1 MSDALERLKQRQ
13 RPTVPNRNASL
24 ESESLDISTS
34 KILDTAI
41 SKNSDAFMSTNLD
54 SSTSKTL
61 DTSVSESLDKGVSK
75 SPPKNLVTKQT
86 TIRLES
92 KLLERVTKVCAK
104 ENLSREV
111 LFEALFEY
119 YEQDGEAWE
128 SILSEAK
135 EKAGHRLAIANRKRA
150 KTMMQRFNS

>member
-13 RPTVPNRNASL
+13 RPTVPSRDTSL
-24 ESESLDISTS
+24 ESQGLDISISETLDNS
-34 KILDTAI
+34 MPRSLDTPI
-41 SKNSDAFMSTNLD
+41 P
-54 SSTSKTL
+54 
-61 DTSVSESLDKGVSK
+61 ESLDKGVSK
-75 SPPKNLVTKQT
+75 SQPKNLATKQT
-86 TIRLES
+86 TIRLET

-111 LFEALFEY
+111 IFEALFEH
-119 YEQDGEAWE
+119 YEQDSEAWE
-128 SILSEAK
+128 SILSQAK

>member
-13 RPTVPNRNASL
+13 RPTVPSRNTSL
-24 ESESLDISTS
+24 ESQSLDISIPES
-34 KILDTAI
+34 LDNSMSRNLDTPI
-41 SKNSDAFMSTNLD
+41 P
-54 SSTSKTL
+54 
-61 DTSVSESLDKGVSK
+61 ESLDKGMSK
-75 SPPKNLVTKQT
+75 SQPKSLATKQT
-86 TIRLES
+86 TIRLET

-111 LFEALFEY
+111 LFEALFEH
-119 YEQDGEAWE
+119 YEQDSEAWE
-128 SILSEAK
+128 SILSQAK

>member
-13 RPTVPNRNASL
+13 RPTVPSRDTSL
-24 ESESLDISTS
+24 ESQSLDISIPETLDNS
-34 KILDTAI
+34 MSRNLDTPI
-41 SKNSDAFMSTNLD
+41 P
-54 SSTSKTL
+54 
-61 DTSVSESLDKGVSK
+61 ESLDKGMSK
-75 SPPKNLVTKQT
+75 SQPKSLATKQT
-86 TIRLES
+86 TIRLET

-111 LFEALFEY
+111 LFEALFEH
-119 YEQDGEAWE
+119 YEQDSEAWE
-128 SILSEAK
+128 SILSQAK

>member
-13 RPTVPNRNASL
+13 RPTVPSRDTSL
-24 ESESLDISTS
+24 ESLGLDISIPETLDNSMPRSLDISTP
-34 KILDTAI
+34 
-41 SKNSDAFMSTNLD
+41 
-54 SSTSKTL
+54 
-61 DTSVSESLDKGVSK
+61 ESLDKGVSK
-75 SPPKNLVTKQT
+75 SQSKNLATKQT
-86 TIRLES
+86 TIRLET

-111 LFEALFEY
+111 LFEALFEH
-119 YEQDGEAWE
+119 YEQDSEAWE
-128 SILSEAK
+128 SILSQAK

>member
-13 RPTVPNRNASL
+13 RPTVPSRNTSL
-24 ESESLDISTS
+24 ESQSLDISIPETLDNS
-34 KILDTAI
+34 MSRNLDTPI
-41 SKNSDAFMSTNLD
+41 P
-54 SSTSKTL
+54 
-61 DTSVSESLDKGVSK
+61 ESLDKGMSK
-75 SPPKNLVTKQT
+75 SQPKSLATKQT
-86 TIRLES
+86 TIRLET

-111 LFEALFEY
+111 LFEALFEH
-119 YEQDGEAWE
+119 YEQDSEAWE
-128 SILSEAK
+128 SILSQAK

>member
-13 RPTVPNRNASL
+13 RPTVPSRDTSL
-24 ESESLDISTS
+24 ESESLDISIPET
-34 KILDTAI
+34 LDNSMPT
-41 SKNSDAFMSTNLD
+41 NSD
-54 SSTSKTL
+54 TSM
-61 DTSVSESLDKGVSK
+61 SESLDKGVSK
-75 SPPKNLVTKQT
+75 SQPKNLATKQT

-92 KLLERVTKVCAK
+92 KLLERVTKVCVK

-111 LFEALFEY
+111 LFEALFEH

-128 SILSEAK
+128 SIISQAK

-150 KTMMQRFNS
+150 KTMMQRFSS

>member
-13 RPTVPNRNASL
+13 RPTVPSRDASL
-24 ESESLDISTS
+24 ESQGLDISIPESLD
-34 KILDTAI
+34 
-41 SKNSDAFMSTNLD
+41 NSMSRN
-54 SSTSKTL
+54 S
-61 DTSVSESLDKGVSK
+61 DTSVSESLDKEVSK
-75 SPPKNLVTKQT
+75 SQPKNLATKQT
-86 TIRLES
+86 TIRLET

-111 LFEALFEY
+111 LFEALFEH
-119 YEQDGEAWE
+119 YEQDSEAWE
-128 SILSEAK
+128 SILSQAK

>member
-13 RPTVPNRNASL
+13 RPTVPSRDTSL
-24 ESESLDISTS
+24 ESQGLDISIPESLDNSMPRS
-34 KILDTAI
+34 LDTPI
-41 SKNSDAFMSTNLD
+41 P
-54 SSTSKTL
+54 
-61 DTSVSESLDKGVSK
+61 ESLDKGVSK
-75 SPPKNLVTKQT
+75 SQSKNLATKQT
-86 TIRLES
+86 TIRLET

-111 LFEALFEY
+111 LFEALFEH
-119 YEQDGEAWE
+119 YEQDSEAWE
-128 SILSEAK
+128 SILSQAK

>member
-13 RPTVPNRNASL
+13 RPTVPSRNTSL
-24 ESESLDISTS
+24 ESQSLDISIPETLDNS
-34 KILDTAI
+34 MSRNLDTPI
-41 SKNSDAFMSTNLD
+41 P
-54 SSTSKTL
+54 
-61 DTSVSESLDKGVSK
+61 ESLDKGMSK
-75 SPPKNLVTKQT
+75 SQPKSLATKQT
-86 TIRLES
+86 TIRLET

-111 LFEALFEY
+111 LFEALFEH
-119 YEQDGEAWE
+119 YEQDGERWE
-128 SILSEAK
+128 SILSQAK

>member
-13 RPTVPNRNASL
+13 RPTVPSRNTSL
-24 ESESLDISTS
+24 ESQSLDISIPETLDNFMS
-34 KILDTAI
+34 RNLDTPI
-41 SKNSDAFMSTNLD
+41 P
-54 SSTSKTL
+54 
-61 DTSVSESLDKGVSK
+61 ESLDKGMSK
-75 SPPKNLVTKQT
+75 SQPKSLATKQT
-86 TIRLES
+86 TIRLET

-111 LFEALFEY
+111 LFEALFEH
-119 YEQDGEAWE
+119 YEQDSEAWE
-128 SILSEAK
+128 SILSQAK

>member
-13 RPTVPNRNASL
+13 RPTVPSRDTSL
-24 ESESLDISTS
+24 ESLGLDISIPET
-34 KILDTAI
+34 LD
-41 SKNSDAFMSTNLD
+41 NSIPRS
-54 SSTSKTL
+54 L
-61 DTSVSESLDKGVSK
+61 DTSTPESLDKGVSK
-75 SPPKNLVTKQT
+75 SQPKNLATKQT
-86 TIRLES
+86 TIRLET

-111 LFEALFEY
+111 LFEALFEH
-119 YEQDGEAWE
+119 YEQDSEAWE
-128 SILSEAK
+128 SILSQAK

>member
-13 RPTVPNRNASL
+13 RPTVPSRDTSL
-24 ESESLDISTS
+24 ESQGLDISIPESLDNSMPR
-34 KILDTAI
+34 ILDAPI
-41 SKNSDAFMSTNLD
+41 P
-54 SSTSKTL
+54 
-61 DTSVSESLDKGVSK
+61 ESLDKGVSK
-75 SPPKNLVTKQT
+75 SQPKNLATKQT
-86 TIRLES
+86 TIRLET

-111 LFEALFEY
+111 LFEALFEH
-119 YEQDGEAWE
+119 YEQDSEGWE
-128 SILSEAK
+128 SILSQAK

>member
-13 RPTVPNRNASL
+13 RPTVPSRNTSL
-24 ESESLDISTS
+24 ESENLDIS
-34 KILDTAI
+34 IPE
-41 SKNSDAFMSTNLD
+41 NLD
-54 SSTSKTL
+54 NSISRNL
-61 DTSVSESLDKGVSK
+61 DTSIPKSLDKGVSK
-75 SPPKNLVTKQT
+75 SQPKSLATKQT
-86 TIRLES
+86 TIRLET

-111 LFEALFEY
+111 LFEALFEH
-119 YEQDGEAWE
+119 YEQDSEAWE
-128 SILSEAK
+128 SILSQAK

>member
-13 RPTVPNRNASL
+13 RPTVPSRDTSL
-24 ESESLDISTS
+24 ESQGLDISISETLDNS
-34 KILDTAI
+34 MPRSLDTPI
-41 SKNSDAFMSTNLD
+41 P
-54 SSTSKTL
+54 
-61 DTSVSESLDKGVSK
+61 ESLDKGVSK
-75 SPPKNLVTKQT
+75 SQPKNLTTKQT

-119 YEQDGEAWE
+119 YEQDSEAWE
-128 SILSEAK
+128 AILSQAK
-135 EKAGHRLAIANRKRA
+135 KKADHRLAIANRKRA

>member
-13 RPTVPNRNASL
+13 RPTVPSRDTSL
-24 ESESLDISTS
+24 ESLGLDISIPESLDNSMPT
-34 KILDTAI
+34 
-41 SKNSDAFMSTNLD
+41 NSD
-54 SSTSKTL
+54 TSM
-61 DTSVSESLDKGVSK
+61 SESLDKGVSK
-75 SPPKNLVTKQT
+75 SQPKNLATKQT
-86 TIRLES
+86 TIRLET

-111 LFEALFEY
+111 LFEALFEH
-119 YEQDGEAWE
+119 YEQDSEAWE
-128 SILSEAK
+128 AILGQAK

>member
-13 RPTVPNRNASL
+13 RPTVPSRNTSL
-24 ESESLDISTS
+24 ESESLD
-34 KILDTAI
+34 
-41 SKNSDAFMSTNLD
+41 NSIPRN
-54 SSTSKTL
+54 L
-61 DTSVSESLDKGVSK
+61 DTSISESLDKGVSK
-75 SPPKNLVTKQT
+75 SQPKNLATKQT
-86 TIRLES
+86 TIRLET

-111 LFEALFEY
+111 LFEALFEH
-119 YEQDGEAWE
+119 YEQDGERWE
-128 SILSEAK
+128 SILSQAK

>member
-13 RPTVPNRNASL
+13 RPTVPSRDTSL
-24 ESESLDISTS
+24 ESQSLDISIPES
-34 KILDTAI
+34 
-41 SKNSDAFMSTNLD
+41 
-54 SSTSKTL
+54 L
-61 DTSVSESLDKGVSK
+61 DTSIPESLDKGVSK
-75 SPPKNLVTKQT
+75 SQPKNLATKQT
-86 TIRLES
+86 TIRLET

-111 LFEALFEY
+111 LFEALFEH
-119 YEQDGEAWE
+119 YEQDSERWE
-128 SILSEAK
+128 SILSQAK

>member
-13 RPTVPNRNASL
+13 RPTVPSRNTSL
-24 ESESLDISTS
+24 ESQSLDISIPES
-34 KILDTAI
+34 LDNSMSRNLDTPI
-41 SKNSDAFMSTNLD
+41 P
-54 SSTSKTL
+54 
-61 DTSVSESLDKGVSK
+61 ESLDKGMSK
-75 SPPKNLVTKQT
+75 SQPKSLATKQT
-86 TIRLES
+86 TIRLET

-111 LFEALFEY
+111 LFEALFEH
-119 YEQDGEAWE
+119 YEQDSGAWE
-128 SILSEAK
+128 SILSQAK

>member
-13 RPTVPNRNASL
+13 RPTVPSRNTSL
-24 ESESLDISTS
+24 ESQNLDISIPETLDNS
-34 KILDTAI
+34 MSRNLDTPI
-41 SKNSDAFMSTNLD
+41 P
-54 SSTSKTL
+54 
-61 DTSVSESLDKGVSK
+61 ESLDKGMSK
-75 SPPKNLVTKQT
+75 SQPKSLATKQT
-86 TIRLES
+86 TIRLET

-111 LFEALFEY
+111 LFEALFEH
-119 YEQDGEAWE
+119 YEQDSEAWE
-128 SILSEAK
+128 SILSQAK